1 MQRSDNDPNN
11 TGTFARG
18 DLSLDLNG
26 TWAAYWLFLLRVI
39 TGYWILHAGLT
50 KVWETYVLGSPFSAG
65 WFLKYAS
72 QGTILEGFMA
82 LFNNS
87 AGIAFTNFMI
97 PWAEFLIGLGILL
110 GAFTRL
116 AAFFGGFLMIFF
128 YFVNAAWSHGMVSSD
143 LMGLVLFVTVG
154 VFGAGRI
161 WGVDQYLEQMDWAK
175 NPVAK
180 ALLG

>member
-1 MQRSDNDPNN
+1 MTQ
-11 TGTFARG
+11 TIQARLPGG

-26 TWAAYWLFLLRVI
+26 TWAAYWLFLLRII
-39 TGYWILHAGLT
+39 TGYWMFHAGLT
-50 KVWETYVLGSPFSAG
+50 KVWEAYVLGTGFDAS
-65 WFLKYAS
+65 WFIQFAS

-128 YFVNAAWSHGMVSSD
+128 YFINGAWSHGMVNSD
-143 LMGLVLFVTVG
+143 LMGMVLFITVA

-161 WGVDQYLEQMDWAK
+161 WGVDQYLEQMDWAQS
-175 NPVAK
+175 PVAK